1 MKIVKYT
8 LVLVTAT
15 LGACASKPVVNVS
28 VSQNAA
34 SSSGAYS
41 GHRSSVQ
48 SHGGSQSGAVAQITS
63 SNLGDSGAANHQSS
77 LAQSSSASGGNNAYP
92 SPGIAQGGNSRI
104 TTTPV
109 SSSVTQSK
117 KSGSSS
123 AVAQITSSRMSD
135 AGGVSNH
142 SSIANSTLTGNK
154 AYPSAGVAQGGNT
167 HVTGSSISTSVTQ
180 SKKSGSSSAVI
191 GTWSGVSR
199 GERITVKIG
208 SNGSLILTNTSGANP
223 GNWSSVGSGNYD
235 VNIGGSG
242 GRLVLVN
249 SSTASLT
256 IGGSSIEL
264 KKN

>member
-1 MKIVKYT
+1 
-8 LVLVTAT
+8 
-15 LGACASKPVVNVS
+15 
-28 VSQNAA
+28 
-34 SSSGAYS
+34 
-41 GHRSSVQ
+41 
-48 SHGGSQSGAVAQITS
+48 
-63 SNLGDSGAANHQSS
+63 
-77 LAQSSSASGGNNAYP
+77 
-92 SPGIAQGGNSRI
+92 
-104 TTTPV
+104 
-109 SSSVTQSK
+109 
-117 KSGSSS
+117 
-123 AVAQITSSRMSD
+123 
-135 AGGVSNH
+135 
-142 SSIANSTLTGNK
+142 
-154 AYPSAGVAQGGNT
+154 
-167 HVTGSSISTSVTQ
+167 VTQ

-208 SNGSLILTNTSGANP
+208 SNESLILTNTSGANP